1 MLALLPL
8 VLGGLIR
15 VMPAPDGLAGVTNPY
30 AAQLV
35 LILIMSACL
44 TGVANAVRELVK
56 ERPTYLRERSTGLS
70 AATYLASK
78 LVVLGVIS
86 AVQAVVLVLIGIVG
100 RQMPPSGAAL
110 RSLPLLELVIATAL
124 LAVASMTVGLL
135 ISAVVNSSDKT
146 MPLLVMV
153 VLLQVALSGGV
164 FHVNT
169 TGVNQLSWLA
179 PARWGFA
186 AAASTTD
193 LNRLTPLPPGSTI
206 DTSGSTVR
214 GSA

>member
-110 RSLPLLELVIATAL
+110 RSLRCW
-124 LAVASMTVGLL
+124 
-135 ISAVVNSSDKT
+135 SSSSRRRSS
-146 MPLLVMV
+146 P
-153 VLLQVALSGGV
+153 SR
-164 FHVNT
+164 
-169 TGVNQLSWLA
+169 
-179 PARWGFA
+179 P
-186 AAASTTD
+186 
-193 LNRLTPLPPGSTI
+193 
-206 DTSGSTVR
+206 
-214 GSA
+214 